1 MQFWERLSEF
11 LCTKKQELLLLLFK
25 TLDRPKL
32 EYCMQAWKPHLK
44 TTTVCLKGTKKVEN
58 WIKLHW
64 KRET

>member
-44 TTTVCLKGTKKVEN
+44 NDYGVFKRYKKGR
-58 WIKLHW
+58 KLD
-64 KRET
+64 